1 MGAKRAARSGWTS
14 WIPDQDVRSELIVE
28 RGETIIDE
36 VAHHWIAYVRA
47 GAEGL
52 VALGLVWLAVVGPI
66 ELGWVFLLAAAAL
79 ATHAGWLALWEHMDR
94 FVITNMRVYR
104 VTGVLSRKSATTP
117 MRRILDVTLTRPLIG
132 RVLGYGHF
140 VFESA
145 AQEQGLREIR
155 NIGRPEDRARTIQRA
170 LIDQG
175 LRGSQHALSPTNE
188 E

>member
-1 MGAKRAARSGWTS
+1 MGAKRVARSGWTS
-14 WIPDQDVRSELIVE
+14 WIPEQDVRSELIVE

-47 GAEGL
+47 SVEAV
-52 VALGLVWLAVVGPI
+52 VALGLVWLAFVGPI
-66 ELGWVFLLAAAAL
+66 EIGWVFLIAAAGVGV
-79 ATHAGWLALWEHMDR
+79 HAGWLALWEYMDR
-94 FVITNMRVYR
+94 FVITNMRVFR

-117 MRRILDVTLTRPLIG
+117 MRRILDITLTRPLIG

-155 NIGRPEDRARTIQRA
+155 NIGRPDDRARTIQRA

-175 LRGSQHALSPTNE
+175 LRGSQHALNPSSE